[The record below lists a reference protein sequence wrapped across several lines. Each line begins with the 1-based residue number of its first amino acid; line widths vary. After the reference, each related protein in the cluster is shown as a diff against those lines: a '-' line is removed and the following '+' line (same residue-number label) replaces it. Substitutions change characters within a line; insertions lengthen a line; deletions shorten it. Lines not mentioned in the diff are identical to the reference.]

1 MKNGKKV
8 LLSSALSFAMIGGMI
23 VNAAPIY
30 ANDGSMTQEEFME
43 ALKGSDPIKD
53 TKVTLTAPI
62 TIAAGESEVFENVTF
77 DAAGLNGSALTVL
90 GDVTM
95 KNVVINTSDTTKH
108 AVNVWGEGASL
119 TAEDLTIDHQSSGA
133 PIIIGKNTEAT
144 LSGAINLTL
153 GADSWY
159 GININ
164 DGSVVNME
172 GAALNV
178 ETNGDNDTQSVICVD
193 AVEKDATIT
202 LPSNSD
208 LSVVETKTDGGA
220 KAAQVAYVNA
230 EDLAAFITAKTADNA
245 DVTAVTLN
253 SDIELTKSLFISEAM
268 KVDGNGYKFVGT
280 EALGKDNVVTVTA
293 DDVVLNDV
301 TIVTNAANKSG
312 LHVYKAQG
320 VVANDLTVDN
330 TNTAGGAG
338 VVVNG
343 ADLTLNGTT
352 TITLG
357 ENSWGA
363 INVDDKND
371 VSALTFGDGAKAVLN
386 GNTEKSFIYVENA
399 TSEKVIEGAEEAGLV
414 TDANGN
420 YIVKAEETPTDPEDP
435 STTPE
440 EPTTDPEDPSTTPEE
455 PTTDPEKP
463 STEPTEPSVKPDT
476 EKKEETPTTSAIA
489 VSGLFASMAAL
500 SGGIAVVLKKK
511 KEIE

>member
-30 ANDGSMTQEEFME
+30 ANDGWMTQAEFMK
-43 ALKGSDPIKD
+43 ALNGSDPIKD
-53 TKVTLTAPI
+53 TKVKLTAPI
-62 TIAAGESEVFENVTF
+62 TIAAGESERFENVTF

-95 KNVVINTSDTTKH
+95 KNVVINTSGTTKH

-119 TAEDLTIDHQSSGA
+119 TAEGLTIDHQSSGA

-164 DGSVVNME
+164 DGSEVNMKD
-172 GAALNV
+172 AALNV
-178 ETNGDNDTQSVICVD
+178 ETKGNDTQSVICVD

-220 KAAQVAYVNA
+220 GAAQVAYVNA
-230 EDLAAFITAKTADNA
+230 EDLAAFITAKTAQEK

-363 INVDDKND
+363 INVDDKNG

-440 EPTTDPEDPSTTPEE
+440 EPTTDPE
-455 PTTDPEKP
+455 KP

>member
-30 ANDGSMTQEEFME
+30 ANAGSMTQEEFIK
-43 ALKGSDPIKD
+43 ALEGSDPIRN

-62 TIAAGESEVFENVTF
+62 TIAAGESEEFENVTF
-77 DAAGLNGSALTVL
+77 DAAGFEGSALTVL

-95 KNVVINTSDTTKH
+95 KNVKITTSGTTKH

-119 TAEDLTIDHQSSGA
+119 TAEGLTIDHQSSGA

-164 DGSVVNME
+164 DDSVVNME
-172 GAALNV
+172 NAALNV
-178 ETNGDNDTQSVICVD
+178 ETKGNDTQSVICVD
-193 AVEKDATIT
+193 AVENGATIT

-220 KAAQVAYVNA
+220 NAAQVAYVNA
-230 EDLAAFITAKTADNA
+230 EDLAAFITAKTAQKK

-440 EPTTDPEDPSTTPEE
+440 EPTTDPE
-455 PTTDPEKP
+455 KP

>member
-172 GAALNV
+172 DTALNV
-178 ETNGDNDTQSVICVD
+178 ETKGNDTQSVICVD
-193 AVEKDATIT
+193 AVENGATIT

-220 KAAQVAYVNA
+220 AAAQVAYVNA
-230 EDLAAFITAKTADNA
+230 EDLAAFITAKTAQNA

-320 VVANDLTVDN
+320 VEANDLTVDN

-363 INVDDKND
+363 INVDDKNG

-386 GNTEKSFIYVENA
+386 GNTKASFIYVENA

-420 YIVKAEETPTDPEDP
+420 YIVKAEETP
-435 STTPE
+435 
-440 EPTTDPEDPSTTPEE
+440 TDPEDPSTTPEE

>member
-30 ANDGSMTQEEFME
+30 ANDGWMTQAEFMK
-43 ALKGSDPIKD
+43 ALNGSDPIKD

-62 TIAAGESEVFENVTF
+62 TIAAGESERFENVTF

-95 KNVVINTSDTTKH
+95 KNVVINTSGTTKH
-108 AVNVWGEGASL
+108 AVNVRGEGASL
-119 TAEDLTIDHQSSGA
+119 TAEGLTIDHQSSGA

-164 DGSVVNME
+164 DGSEVNMKD
-172 GAALNV
+172 AALNV
-178 ETNGDNDTQSVICVD
+178 ETKGNDTQSVICVD

-220 KAAQVAYVNA
+220 GAAQVAYVNA
-230 EDLAAFITAKTADNA
+230 EDLAAFITAKTAQEK

-363 INVDDKND
+363 INVDDKNG

-440 EPTTDPEDPSTTPEE
+440 EPTTDPE
-455 PTTDPEKP
+455 KP